1 MEKKVC
7 ECCGAYLVDYKEKW
21 QCEHCLTEY
30 KKSFVESDEV
40 QRLLN
45 EANHTRMQNKF
56 IDAKN
61 EYTDIISKY
70 PDCVDAYWGR
80 LLSELGIE
88 YVKGDHDIYYPSCH
102 RMTFSNIF
110 KESDYKKV
118 MSLSDD
124 ESKEWYLQ
132 KATQIENIRKELNTL
147 TRNFDPF
154 DIFISYKENDDN
166 GNVTKDSQYV
176 TDLYHS
182 LTKMGYKVFL
192 SRITLGQ
199 IVGNKYEPYIYS
211 AISTAQVMLTF
222 SSQKGFL
229 EATWVKNE
237 WSRYLELIKRGQK
250 KEGSLIPIYFG
261 MDPYDFPIELSGIQ
275 GFDFAD
281 MDILNKLEIAVS
293 KIISKKGN
301 KYIETKYFKRRELKS
316 ADDMKINDSFIPQL
330 TKRILGEKKVEKEL
344 SLNEEKALDNGYN
357 FLNKKLFDAAV
368 VQFNNILRKN
378 DTNYKAHF
386 GRFLAQLH
394 INEDYLVNLNKS
406 EYNPMVPEKVDF
418 KDIESALDYAPT
430 KQIAKTMLDQS
441 VLIFKHMQY
450 WDTSSRYKYKIITE
464 FFKLLISYLDDKQSE
479 ELKEVLWDD
488 FEFINQKDVY
498 YTDNMMLV
506 HQVTI
511 LLSTDKAPEL
521 YIKETTK
528 LVNMLIEQG
537 EFRKAIELN
546 NHLLR
551 IDMYDSKLL
560 FNQAKITL
568 KSKTD
573 VALIETVV
581 WERKLKALETLIT
594 RAKNPKES
602 VVRILDALKTVNIMF
617 YVKHYKKIAKIIDTA
632 ISYLPNF
639 DEKMFMEELVYFGN
653 AHLEMSMF
661 RESKRYF
668 NEVLEINEYNVEA
681 LWGIVKANSKCPRD
695 IDLIDNKVNL
705 IKHQEYNL
713 LINSPEET
721 VYYTEIYHH
730 IQMGVLKDDKIL
742 EISQKTVGFEE
753 RFNKYKN
760 KER

>member
-7 ECCGAYLVDYKEKW
+7 ECCGAYLVDYKDKW

-61 EYTDIISKY
+61 EYSDILSKY
-70 PDCVDAYWGR
+70 PECVDAYWGR

-88 YVKGDHDIYYPSCH
+88 YVKGDQDIYYPSCH

-110 KESDYKKV
+110 KEDDFKKV

-124 ESKEWYLQ
+124 ESKAWYQ
-132 KATQIENIRKELNTL
+132 EKATQIENIREELNKL

-154 DIFISYKENDDN
+154 DVFISYKENDEK

-199 IVGNKYEPYIYS
+199 IAGNKYEPYIYS
-211 AISTAQVMLTF
+211 AISTAQAMITF
-222 SSQKGFL
+222 SSEKGFL

-250 KEGSLIPIYFG
+250 KTGSLIPIYFG
-261 MDPYDFPIELSGIQ
+261 MDPYDFPIEFQGIQ

-281 MDILNKLEIAVS
+281 MDILNKVESVIS

-316 ADDMKINDSFIPQL
+316 AEDMKINDSFIPQL
-330 TKRILGEKKVEKEL
+330 TKRILGEKKVVKEL

-378 DTNYKAHF
+378 DTNYKAHY
-386 GRFLAQLH
+386 GRFLARLH
-394 INEDYLVNLNKS
+394 INEKYFNDLNKS
-406 EYNPMVPEKVDF
+406 AYSPSVPEEVDF
-418 KDIESALDYAPT
+418 HDIEAALDYAPT
-430 KQIAKTMLDQS
+430 KQIAKIILDQS

-450 WDTSSRYKYKIITE
+450 WETSTRYKYKIATE
-464 FFKLLISYLDDKQSE
+464 FFKLLISYLDEKQSQ
-479 ELKEVLWDD
+479 ELKETLWDD
-488 FEFINQKDVY
+488 FDFINEKDIY
-498 YTDNMMLV
+498 YTENLMLV
-506 HQVTI
+506 HQATI
-511 LLSTDKAPEL
+511 LLTTDKSPEL
-521 YIKETTK
+521 YIKETTQ
-528 LVNMLIEQG
+528 LVNMLISQG
-537 EFRKAIELN
+537 EFKKAVELN

-551 IDMYDSKLL
+551 IDTFDSKLL
-560 FNQAKITL
+560 FNQARITL
-568 KSKTD
+568 KSKSD
-573 VALIETVV
+573 KELLETII

-602 VVRILDALKTVNIMF
+602 VVRILDALKVVNIMY
-617 YVKHYKKIAKIIDTA
+617 YVKHYKRIAKIIDTT

-639 DEKMFMEELVYFGN
+639 DEKMFVEELVYFGN
-653 AHLEMSMF
+653 AHLEMLMF
-661 RESKRYF
+661 KESKRYF
-668 NEVLEINEYNVEA
+668 SEVLEINGNNVDA
-681 LWGIVKANSKCPRD
+681 LWGIVKANAKCPRD
-695 IDLIDNKVNL
+695 IDLIDNKINL
-705 IKHQEYNL
+705 IKFQEYNQ

-721 VYYTEIYHH
+721 EYFTDIYHH
-730 IQMGVLKDDKIL
+730 IQMGVMKDDRIL

-753 RFNKYKN
+753 RLLQYKQ
-760 KER
+760 KH